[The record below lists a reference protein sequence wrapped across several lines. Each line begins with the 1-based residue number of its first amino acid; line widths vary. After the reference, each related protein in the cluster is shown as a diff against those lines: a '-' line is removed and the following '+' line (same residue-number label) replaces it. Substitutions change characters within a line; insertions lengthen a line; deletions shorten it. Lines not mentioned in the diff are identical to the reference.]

1 MSWRV
6 VELSTKLVQFTYE
19 GRSLFYLFGLRGT
32 KMERIS
38 EIL

>member
-1 MSWRV
+1 MCECLNLGGQSI
-6 VELSTKLVQFTYE
+6 TYE
-19 GRSLFYLFGLRGT
+19 GRSLFYLFGLRGA

>member
-1 MSWRV
+1 MSGSV
-6 VELSTKLVQFTYE
+6 VELNTKLALLTYE
-19 GRSLFYLFGLRGT
+19 GRSLFYLFGLRGA